1 MDNAKK
7 LDKNSDNYVVPALKR
22 GLQILEMF
30 SAKSRVLSI
39 NDFADGL
46 GMSPSAIYRTVVTL
60 TELGY
65 LKKLERNSYE
75 LGHMVLN
82 NGFRY
87 LASREIVEIAAPYLH
102 ELRDKTS
109 SACHLVIRE
118 GIYAIYLYRAL
129 SPQRMAVNVPIG
141 TRYPCHTAATGR
153 ALLTGVNEN
162 QLVELFAGVAL
173 EGYAPPA
180 PTSLP
185 QLLQMI
191 ATDRE
196 RGFSINRSDFATAI
210 ATPVHNYAGE
220 VVASINISGPDTLM
234 GEESVRNTMTSL
246 LIETAARISA
256 EVGGRKNFE

>member
-1 MDNAKK
+1 MTTNNKQEKSND
-7 LDKNSDNYVVPALKR
+7 SYVVPALKR
-22 GLQILEMF
+22 GLQIMEMF

-39 NDFADGL
+39 NDFAEKL
-46 GMSPSAIYRTVVTL
+46 EMSPSAIYRTVVTL

-109 SACHLVIRE
+109 SACHLAIRE
-118 GIYAIYLYRAL
+118 GINTIYLYRVQ
-129 SPQRMAVNVPIG
+129 STQRMAVNVPIG
-141 TRYPCHTAATGR
+141 SRFPCHTAATGR
-153 ALLTGVNEN
+153 ALLTGLSDQ
-162 QLVELFAGVAL
+162 QLTELFAGVML

-185 QLLQMI
+185 QLRQMI
-191 ATDRE
+191 EDDRL
-196 RGFSINRSDFATAI
+196 RGYSINRSDFATAI
-210 ATPVHNYAGE
+210 AAPVRNYAGE
-220 VVASINISGPDTLM
+220 VVASINVSGPDTLM
-234 GEESVRNTMTSL
+234 GEDSVRNTMTSL
-246 LIETAARISA
+246 LIETAARISV
-256 EVGGRKNFE
+256 EVGGVNSSN